1 MAMAVRMTV
10 NDMMD
15 RYCPGLN
22 ELYDGEKRY
31 RFYQSTYYE
40 DFLEFYE
47 QSESITYDRMDN
59 ILFNDYYGR
68 NHSRKI
74 KRLNAMLLFGN
85 DIKTKHSQGELID
98 MLFNLQEDRMFNP
111 YHHYYIHE
119 IDDEDRPS
127 GSMNERDRKWL
138 KIAGCDEKTKNMIIA
153 GKIYDLLDIMT
164 LSEFYNTDPSNPS
177 NNERNPF
184 TDRIRDVYATID
196 RFYLNQPAYH
206 TKWKEIMDP
215 IKNLINCYSFPG
227 EYNEI
232 WVRANEAIL
241 YFDAA
246 FVVLEECPE
255 MFWKINEGQ
264 CDVHFAFPVDQGMI
278 ARRRQYFREKE
289 KEDSIG
295 NVHRSEEMLLE
306 EELKKALMIIVN
318 TEFEESEAL

>member
-1 MAMAVRMTV
+1 MAVRMTV

-138 KIAGCDEKTKNMIIA
+138 KIAGCDKRKQRT
-153 GKIYDLLDIMT
+153 
-164 LSEFYNTDPSNPS
+164 
-177 NNERNPF
+177 
-184 TDRIRDVYATID
+184 
-196 RFYLNQPAYH
+196 
-206 TKWKEIMDP
+206 
-215 IKNLINCYSFPG
+215 
-227 EYNEI
+227 
-232 WVRANEAIL
+232 
-241 YFDAA
+241 
-246 FVVLEECPE
+246 
-255 MFWKINEGQ
+255 
-264 CDVHFAFPVDQGMI
+264 
-278 ARRRQYFREKE
+278 
-289 KEDSIG
+289 
-295 NVHRSEEMLLE
+295 
-306 EELKKALMIIVN
+306 
-318 TEFEESEAL
+318 

>member
-111 YHHYYIHE
+111 YA
-119 IDDEDRPS
+119 S
-127 GSMNERDRKWL
+127 
-138 KIAGCDEKTKNMIIA
+138 
-153 GKIYDLLDIMT
+153 LL
-164 LSEFYNTDPSNPS
+164 
-177 NNERNPF
+177 
-184 TDRIRDVYATID
+184 
-196 RFYLNQPAYH
+196 
-206 TKWKEIMDP
+206 
-215 IKNLINCYSFPG
+215 YS
-227 EYNEI
+227 
-232 WVRANEAIL
+232 
-241 YFDAA
+241 
-246 FVVLEECPE
+246 
-255 MFWKINEGQ
+255 
-264 CDVHFAFPVDQGMI
+264 
-278 ARRRQYFREKE
+278 
-289 KEDSIG
+289 
-295 NVHRSEEMLLE
+295 
-306 EELKKALMIIVN
+306 
-318 TEFEESEAL
+318 